1 MVRGS
6 IIEGSGGSRFG
17 NFRFVPSLVESIQ
30 QIWLLNPSGKLF
42 FVSFDFREVWWLI
55 SINQFDKNIVEIIA
69 IMT

>member
-1 MVRGS
+1 MV
-6 IIEGSGGSRFG
+6 
-17 NFRFVPSLVESIQ
+17 
-30 QIWLLNPSGKLF
+30 NPSGKSF